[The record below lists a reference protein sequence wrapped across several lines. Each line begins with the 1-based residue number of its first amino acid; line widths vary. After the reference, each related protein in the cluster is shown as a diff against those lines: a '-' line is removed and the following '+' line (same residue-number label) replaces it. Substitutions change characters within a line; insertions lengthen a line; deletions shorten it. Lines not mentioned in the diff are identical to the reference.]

1 MIKLSTDLGK
11 PFVREGYIHA
21 DKVDEARELL
31 LLVIV
36 DSIAIFQDTFD
47 SLDERY
53 EFVEVYSELLG
64 IGDVEEDVE
73 LGLLRKATPAR

>member
-1 MIKLSTDLGK
+1 M
-11 PFVREGYIHA
+11 RESYIHA

>member
-1 MIKLSTDLGK
+1 
-11 PFVREGYIHA
+11 VRKGYIHA
-21 DKVDEARELL
+21 DEVDQARKLL

-53 EFVEVYSELLG
+53 EFVEVYSEFLD

-73 LGLLRKATPAR
+73 LGLLWKAAPAR

>member
-1 MIKLSTDLGK
+1 
-11 PFVREGYIHA
+11 VRKGYIHA
-21 DKVDEARELL
+21 DEVDQARKLL

-53 EFVEVYSELLG
+53 EFVEVYSEFLD

-73 LGLLRKATPAR
+73 LGLLRKAAPAR

>member
-1 MIKLSTDLGK
+1 M
-11 PFVREGYIHA
+11 REGYIHA

-53 EFVEVYSELLG
+53 EFVEVCSELLG
-64 IGDVEEDVE
+64 IGDIEEDVE
-73 LGLLRKATPAR
+73 LGLLRKATPARRDSW